1 MELPVATLLVWWATG
16 ETPPWQ
22 VFVGAAGLLCT
33 MGLESWTGI
42 VSSRRG
48 DEDDTEPDEAVG
60 LEDVGPSVADG

>member
-1 MELPVATLLVWWATG
+1 
-16 ETPPWQ
+16 